1 MRTAQPVCF
10 HQRPFTLSDHKN
22 SEAAVAE
29 LVATQAAGLLVG
41 TSLVAVE

>member
-1 MRTAQPVCF
+1 MT
-10 HQRPFTLSDHKN
+10 DHKHMY

-41 TSLVAVE
+41 TSLAAVVN